1 MYYLQIYFLYDRRCN
16 FWLNGLRLA
25 WGNPKLVKQSDA
37 LRFQWP
43 SIGAG
48 WERGILAFTRS
59 RLFSICT
66 YHGGEQKLL
75 DDVIRLPNTSVVLV
89 HGTNDP
95 VIPVSSSRKIAERHG
110 STVTYIELDGQ
121 GHDPFEEGTKE
132 FVDKVVERIQS

>member
-1 MYYLQIYFLYDRRCN
+1 M
-16 FWLNGLRLA
+16 
-25 WGNPKLVKQSDA
+25 
-37 LRFQWP
+37 
-43 SIGAG
+43 
-48 WERGILAFTRS
+48 
-59 RLFSICT
+59 
-66 YHGGEQKLL
+66 L